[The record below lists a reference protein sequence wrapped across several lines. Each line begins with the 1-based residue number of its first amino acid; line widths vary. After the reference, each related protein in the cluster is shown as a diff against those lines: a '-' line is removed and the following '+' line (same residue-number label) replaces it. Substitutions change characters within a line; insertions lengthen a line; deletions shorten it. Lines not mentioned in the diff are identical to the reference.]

1 MNTDYFTK
9 DYMSGAHWSIGGGLL
24 HGTTMLQLCE
34 GITKELAGILR
45 LDTLHATPACAWS
58 VDWSTQRP
66 LTTPT
71 TYMQLLRKAAEL
83 KQPVCLSFDNPYVSK
98 NLVEDDF
105 GLFLVN
111 ELVQN
116 NPTNRNAVVVADD
129 RVAMVLRRNFPK
141 LPLIAHMN
149 RSVCEENEPD
159 AAFYNHLLGFYNAV
173 QLYPASTRIPQLL
186 QNLEHPERC
195 IIVTNDCCRQGSR
208 NAHRDM
214 LLLLA
219 QMRIRPY
226 EFAFKVRRSEQMP
239 ALMSVPGS
247 PGNALS
253 RKQIQELYAAGFRNF
268 HVQAEQYRN
277 GMTPAWVLMNLIT
290 PAATEQSNMRALVI
304 YKAFCYLNGAQSP
317 IASGLEPF
325 TLRYPE

>member
-1 MNTDYFTK
+1 M
-9 DYMSGAHWSIGGGLL
+9 

-34 GITKELAGILR
+34 GISKELTGILL
-45 LDTLHATPACAWS
+45 LDCLHATPACAWS
-58 VDWSTQRP
+58 LDWSTQRP
-66 LTTPT
+66 LTSPT
-71 TYMQLLRKAAEL
+71 SYMQLLRKASEL
-83 KQPVCLSFDNPYVSK
+83 NQPICLNFDNPYVAK
-98 NLVEDDF
+98 NLLEDDL
-105 GLFLVN
+105 GLYLVN
-111 ELVQN
+111 ELLQN
-116 NPTNRNAVVVADD
+116 NPTKRNAVAVADD

-149 RSVCEENEPD
+149 RSVCEEREPD
-159 AAFYNHLLGFYNAV
+159 AAFYNQLLDFYQAV
-173 QLYPASTRIPQLL
+173 QLYPAIIRNPRE
-186 QNLEHPERC
+186 LEELHHPERC
-195 IIVTNDCCRQGSR
+195 IVVINDCCRQGSR
-208 NAHRDM
+208 NGHRDM

-239 ALMSVPGS
+239 AIMAPPGS

-253 RKQIQELYAAGFRNF
+253 RQQLQELYAAGFRQF

-277 GMTPAWVLMNLIT
+277 GMTPAWVLMNHIT
-290 PAATEQSNMRALVI
+290 PATPEQSNMQALLI

>member
-1 MNTDYFTK
+1 M
-9 DYMSGAHWSIGGGLL
+9 

-34 GITKELAGILR
+34 GISKELTGILL
-45 LDTLHATPACAWS
+45 LDCLHATPACAWS
-58 VDWSTQRP
+58 LDWSTQRP
-66 LTTPT
+66 LTSPT
-71 TYMQLLRKAAEL
+71 SYMQLLRKAAEL
-83 KQPVCLSFDNPYVSK
+83 NQPICLNFDNPYVAK
-98 NLVEDDF
+98 NLLEDDL
-105 GLFLVN
+105 GLYLVN
-111 ELVQN
+111 ELLQN
-116 NPTNRNAVVVADD
+116 NPTKRNAVAVADD

-149 RSVCEENEPD
+149 RSVCEEREPD
-159 AAFYNHLLGFYNAV
+159 AAFYNQLLDFYQAV
-173 QLYPASTRIPQLL
+173 QLYPAIIRNPRE
-186 QNLEHPERC
+186 LEELHHPERC
-195 IIVTNDCCRQGSR
+195 IVVINDCCRQGSR
-208 NAHRDM
+208 NGHRDM

-239 ALMSVPGS
+239 AIMPPPGS

-253 RKQIQELYAAGFRNF
+253 RQQIQELYAAGFRQF

-277 GMTPAWVLMNLIT
+277 GMTPAWVLMNHIT
-290 PAATEQSNMRALVI
+290 PATPEQSNMQALLI

>member
-1 MNTDYFTK
+1 M
-9 DYMSGAHWSIGGGLL
+9 

-34 GITKELAGILR
+34 GISKELTGILL
-45 LDTLHATPACAWS
+45 LDCLHATPACAWS
-58 VDWSTQRP
+58 LDWSTQRP
-66 LTTPT
+66 LTSPT
-71 TYMQLLRKAAEL
+71 SYMQLLRKAAEL
-83 KQPVCLSFDNPYVSK
+83 NQPICLNFDNPYVAK
-98 NLVEDDF
+98 NLLEDDL
-105 GLFLVN
+105 GLYLVN
-111 ELVQN
+111 ELLQN
-116 NPTNRNAVVVADD
+116 NPTKRNAVAVADD

-149 RSVCEENEPD
+149 RSVCEEREPD
-159 AAFYNHLLGFYNAV
+159 AAFYNQLLDFYQAV
-173 QLYPASTRIPQLL
+173 QLYPAIICNPRE
-186 QNLEHPERC
+186 LEELHHPERC
-195 IIVTNDCCRQGSR
+195 IVVINDCCRQGSR
-208 NAHRDM
+208 NGHRDM

-239 ALMSVPGS
+239 AIMAPPGS

-253 RKQIQELYAAGFRNF
+253 RQQIQELYAAGFRQF

-277 GMTPAWVLMNLIT
+277 GMTPAWVLMNHIT
-290 PAATEQSNMRALVI
+290 PATPEQSNMQALLI

>member
-9 DYMSGAHWSIGGGLL
+9 NYIPGARWSVGGGLL

-34 GITKELAGILR
+34 GISKELTGILL
-45 LDTLHATPACAWS
+45 LDSLHATPACAWS
-58 VDWSTQRP
+58 LDWSTQRP
-66 LTTPT
+66 LTSPT
-71 TYMQLLRKAAEL
+71 SYMQLLRKAAEL
-83 KQPVCLSFDNPYVSK
+83 NQPICLNFDNPYVAK
-98 NLVEDDF
+98 NLLEDDL
-105 GLFLVN
+105 GLYLVN
-111 ELVQN
+111 ELLQN
-116 NPTNRNAVVVADD
+116 NPTKRNAVAVADD

-149 RSVCEENEPD
+149 RSVCEEREPD
-159 AAFYNHLLGFYNAV
+159 AAFYNQLLDFYQAV
-173 QLYPASTRIPQLL
+173 QLYPAIIRNPRE
-186 QNLEHPERC
+186 LEELHHPERC
-195 IIVTNDCCRQGSR
+195 IVVINDCCRQGSR
-208 NAHRDM
+208 NGHRDM

-226 EFAFKVRRSEQMP
+226 ELAFKVRRSEQMP
-239 ALMSVPGS
+239 AIMAPPGS

-253 RKQIQELYAAGFRNF
+253 RQQLQELYAAGFRQF

-277 GMTPAWVLMNLIT
+277 GMTPAWVLMNHIT
-290 PAATEQSNMRALVI
+290 PATPEQSNMQALLI